1 MLFNF
6 IVLLVILRATAF
18 FATQGLLS
26 AVLAFITG
34 MFASILAMG
43 LFEPLE
49 GMIEGYWPG
58 LARGVTFLIIYVVI
72 FAVCRFGVDYAVPLK
87 LKLPKI
93 ADTVGGGIVGF
104 FAALVIVGTAVI
116 GLEMLPVHTTILG
129 FGGDQ
134 EYSEAGR
141 MQGDRPGDV
150 VADGGMSM
158 WPQHFTMALW
168 NGAS

>member
-34 MFASILAMG
+34 AFASILAMG
-43 LFEPLE
+43 VFEPLQ
-49 GMIEGYWPG
+49 GMIEAYWPG
-58 LARGVTFLIIYVVI
+58 LARGVTFLIVYVVI
-72 FAVCRFGVDYAVPLK
+72 FAVCRFGADYAVPKK

-104 FAALVIVGTAVI
+104 FAALVIVGTSVM
-116 GLEMLPVHTTILG
+116 GLEMLPVHTTILAIG
-129 FGGDQ
+129 SDQ
-134 EYSEAGR
+134 EYSNDGR
-141 MQGDRPGDV
+141 LQGEKPGEV
-150 VADGGMSM
+150 VADDG
-158 WPQHFTMALW
+158 T
-168 NGAS
+168 